1 MKCKHNLKICKC
13 TSCLSKVLEDMMKNK
28 KFKKPCHVNAFI
40 MTPSSSSA
48 PVIRTLTQAEITDPS
63 ACTTI
68 PLTSTCDIS
77 LLQLGKCQSPEG
89 KWCRFIDRGNGFIT
103 SLVVP
108 KGCGG
113 CYNFDLSASVGL
125 SGTISF
131 AVTQIGGPTFS
142 SSANFPLP
150 VTVDLKLCEQLSR
163 EICIGDEVFESG
175 EDCFTSVTFPIIDA
189 PCATETLPNNDFT
202 TRAFDIA
209 DSILQSVLS
218 LFENLAP
225 LPNQFSNLNVSGIVC
240 LKDCQRLVPCLTI
253 RPFDIERIFNV
264 ALAAVLTN
272 PNVLL
277 TTPITVTDIK
287 LSLSCLSLK
296 LFRIDDCCDECDCK
310 KQH

>member
-13 TSCLSKVLEDMMKNK
+13 NLCLSKVLSDMMKNK
-28 KFKKPCHVNAFI
+28 KFQKFCYVNAFV
-40 MTPSSSSA
+40 MTPSSSRA

-77 LLQLGKCQSPEG
+77 LLQLGKCKAPED
-89 KWCRFIDRGNGFIT
+89 KWCRFVDRGNGFIT

-125 SGTISF
+125 SATISF
-131 AVTQIGGPTFS
+131 AVTNISGTVFS

-150 VTVDLKLCEQLSR
+150 VTVDLKLCEQLPR
-163 EICIGDEVFESG
+163 EVCIGDELADRE

-189 PCATETLPNNDFT
+189 PCATETLPNNDFNT
-202 TRAFDIA
+202 TSFVIGGDV
-209 DSILQSVLS
+209 DSPAVQLL
-218 LFENLAP
+218 ETLASRE
-225 LPNQFSNLNVSGIVC
+225 NQFSSLAVSGTVC
-240 LKDCQRLVPCLTI
+240 LKECQRLVPCLTI
-253 RPFDIERIFNV
+253 RPFDIEKSFNIG
-264 ALAAVLTN
+264 LSL
-272 PNVLL
+272 NVNFTL
-277 TTPITVTDIK
+277 TTPITLTDIK

-296 LFRIDDCCDECDCK
+296 LVRIGDCSDECDCK
-310 KQH
+310 KRH